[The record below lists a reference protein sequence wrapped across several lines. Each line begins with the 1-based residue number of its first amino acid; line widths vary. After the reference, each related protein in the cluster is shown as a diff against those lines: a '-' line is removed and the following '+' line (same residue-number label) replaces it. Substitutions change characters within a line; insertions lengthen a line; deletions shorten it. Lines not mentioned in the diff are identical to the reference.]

1 MQNDLLLDAD
11 KFGIADFHT
20 KVATRHHHR
29 VAGADQAVEGFVV
42 GHCFGAFD
50 LRHQPGAAAGF
61 LEQAAGVF
69 HVLGVAREGDCD
81 VVQIHARGQFDVGL
95 VLLGQRRRGQ
105 AAATAVDALVVGQRA
120 ADQHAAAQFV
130 SGDFLDAHYHAAVVQ
145 QQFVTDAAVL
155 DQVRIVDADHVLGAG
170 VARMAGGEAEG
181 VAYGQFDALVG
192 ELGDADLRALQ
203 VAEQGDEAAVLGGQ
217 FAYQLGA
224 GAVLV
229 GGSVGEVQ
237 AGDVDAGDDEL
248 FEDLRGV
255 AGWAKGG
262 DDLGA
267 ARCHS
272 LLLV

>member
-1 MQNDLLLDAD
+1 
-11 KFGIADFHT
+11 
-20 KVATRHHHR
+20 
-29 VAGADQAVEGFVV
+29 
-42 GHCFGAFD
+42 
-50 LRHQPGAAAGF
+50 
-61 LEQAAGVF
+61 
-69 HVLGVAREGDCD
+69 
-81 VVQIHARGQFDVGL
+81 
-95 VLLGQRRRGQ
+95 
-105 AAATAVDALVVGQRA
+105 
-120 ADQHAAAQFV
+120 
-130 SGDFLDAHYHAAVVQ
+130 
-145 QQFVTDAAVL
+145 
-155 DQVRIVDADHVLGAG
+155 
-170 VARMAGGEAEG
+170 MAGGEAEC
-181 VAYGQFDALVG
+181 VAYGQLDALVG
-192 ELGDADLRALQ
+192 ELGDTDFRPLQ
-203 VAEQGDEAAVLGGQ
+203 VAEQGDEAAVLGSQ